1 MASLLILLDDIV
13 TVLDDVASMSKV
25 AAKKTAGILGDDLA
39 LNAQQVSGVKA
50 DREIPVVWAV
60 AKGSLLNKAI
70 ILPIALLLSTFLPIA
85 INILLLIGGVYLCF
99 EGFEKIAHSL
109 FSADKA
115 HQKQQRLQANADQN
129 IDLLAV
135 EQKKIKGAIRTDFIL
150 SAEIIIIALASIPSD
165 DLVAQVL
172 TLTALSIGLT
182 GFVYGFVA
190 AIVKMDDLGLYLMN
204 QSKDNTKSM
213 LPLVGKSLIA
223 FAPILMKLLV
233 FVGTVAMFLVGGGL
247 IEHNLSFLAEW
258 VHNITALFTNTP
270 DLIASILP
278 SLLTG
283 IVGLVAGG
291 LCFLVVTL
299 IGKLSKKT

>member
-39 LNAQQVSGVKA
+39 LNAQQVSGVKV

-85 INILLLIGGVYLCF
+85 INILLLIGGIYLCF

-109 FSADKA
+109 FTPDKQ

-129 IDLLAV
+129 IDLVAV
-135 EQKKIKGAIRTDFIL
+135 EKKKIKGAIRTDFIL

-165 DLVAQVL
+165 DLVAQIL
-172 TLTALSIGLT
+172 TLAALSIGLT
-182 GFVYGFVA
+182 AFVYGFVA
-190 AIVKMDDLGLYLMN
+190 AIVKMDDLGLYLIN
-204 QSKDNTKSM
+204 KSEDNTKSV
-213 LPLVGKSLIA
+213 LSLIGKSLIA

-247 IEHNLSFLAEW
+247 IEHNLPFLAEW
-258 VHNITALFTNTP
+258 VHHIIALFTAMP
-270 DLIASILP
+270 ALLASILP
-278 SLLTG
+278 SILTG
-283 IVGLVAGG
+283 FVGLVSGG

-299 IGKLSKKT
+299 ISNLFNKK